1 MQNDLL
7 TAAELATRSF
17 FDGSDRSKINL
28 GEAMRDLRCCVQAEM
43 KRRSQ
48 EDTTRLTKE
57 TT

>member
-43 KRRSQ
+43 KRRAS
-48 EDTTRLTKE
+48 EETARLTKE
-57 TT
+57 TP